1 MLNNQP
7 EGVFYRI
14 IFSLIILIFYII
26 LSGFLKRS
34 VDRLLKISEGRILM
48 RTKTL
53 RSFIKSILDG
63 VLFITVFLIILSY
76 WGVNITPILTGAGIL
91 GLAISFGAQTL
102 IKDLISGFFILIENQ
117 FNVGDKVKIGNFEG
131 EVYKMTMRMTVL
143 KDEKDNLIFIP
154 NSQIASVVKL
164 KEGKST

>member
-1 MLNNQP
+1 MLNNQS
-7 EGVFYRI
+7 EGLFYRV

-26 LSGFLKRS
+26 FSIFLKKS
-34 VDRLLKISEGRILM
+34 LDKLLKISEGRILT

-63 VLFITVFLIILSY
+63 VLFITVFLIILSH

-117 FNVGDKVKIGNFEG
+117 FNVGDRVRIGTFEG

-143 KDEKDNLIFIP
+143 KDEKGSLIFIP
-154 NSQIASVVKL
+154 NSQITAVVKL
-164 KEGKST
+164 KETNST

>member
-154 NSQIASVVKL
+154 NSQIIAVVKL